1 MGLPGITELALTE
14 IALTGLLRG
23 TLLSQIN
30 LPGRAD
36 LALTTSK
43 VDLVKETELRT
54 GTIRG
59 NVEKS
64 FKYKFRS
71 LEHTSFCSSLELIAL
86 KIDFASSRLP
96 FSTKCRPSE

>member
-1 MGLPGITELALTE
+1 MFTQTKGLPGITELEL
-14 IALTGLLRG
+14 ALTGLLRG

-43 VDLVKETELRT
+43 VDLLKEMELRT

-64 FKYKFRS
+64 FKYRFRS
-71 LEHTSFCSSLELIAL
+71 SEHTSFCSSLELIAL

-96 FSTKCRPSE
+96 F